1 MMKKLGWVVA
11 TLFMLVANFLAIYL
25 PLAGVTTEQLSDK
38 LSTLITPA
46 GFTFAI
52 WSVIYI
58 LMLVV
63 TFLFV
68 TNKIS
73 LPKKAYNWYIISCLA
88 NGLWIVCWHYQN
100 LHLSMIVILVLLF
113 SLIMIDRS
121 IRTQTTM
128 PHYNL
133 VRNSFLVY
141 LWWVQIA
148 TLLMT
153 TIYAI
158 YQLNILSSTNIIFP
172 IILIIIA
179 GFINALVISKE
190 KRIATS
196 LVGIWA
202 LRGIMSQTP
211 IFGFADQIWTTSLIV
226 GSLLL
231 ILILG
236 HLRRYK
242 FNHTLNNTTI

>member
-1 MMKKLGWVVA
+1 MKKLVWVVA
-11 TLFMLVANFLAIYL
+11 TLCMLLANFLAIYL
-25 PLAGVTTEQLSDK
+25 PLAGITTEQLSNN

-52 WSVIYI
+52 WSMIYI

-100 LHLSMIVILVLLF
+100 LHLSLLVILVLLF

-121 IRTQTTM
+121 IRTNVTM
-128 PHYNL
+128 PHYNF
-133 VRNSFLVY
+133 VRNSFLFY
-141 LWWVQIA
+141 LGWVQIA
-148 TLLMT
+148 TLIMT
-153 TIYAI
+153 TVYLI
-158 YQLNILSSTNIIFP
+158 YQLNIISNTNIIFP
-172 IILIIIA
+172 IILLIIA

-190 KRIATS
+190 KRIATAV
-196 LVGIWA
+196 VGIWA

-211 IFGFADQIWTTSLIV
+211 VFGFADQIWTTSLVV

-242 FNHTLNNTTI
+242 FNHTLSNTTI